1 MTRKDYRF
9 FIEAMSDLG
18 DEWTED
24 EISTSEFAE
33 MPLNEAIKA
42 RTDELSMFGTAIS
55 AAFSHILNN

>member
-1 MTRKDYRF
+1 MTREDYRF

-33 MPLNEAIKA
+33 MPLNDAIKA
-42 RTDELSMFGTAIS
+42 RSDELSMFGTAIS
-55 AAFSHILNN
+55 TAFSHLLNN